1 MRAAAIQLNSTP
13 DRASNLR
20 VAESLVRRAAASGA
34 ELVVLPEKWPLLG
47 TPAQTAAGAEPLDGP
62 TSEWSASLARE
73 LGVDLVAG
81 SFSERVESSPRGH
94 NTCLHVGPD
103 GAIRARYRKL
113 HMFDSEVAGTVYRES
128 DVEAPGDEVVL
139 SATDSGVGL
148 GLAICYDLRFPELFR
163 LLALAGARIV
173 ALPSAFT
180 ETTTLAHWD
189 VLVRARAIENSCF
202 VVAANQFG
210 SHAPGSRSGGRSMI
224 VDPWGTVLAQAPDGE
239 GLAIADLDLARQDEI
254 RVKLPSL
261 ANRRPAAYGWP
272 QSAPGRLEAT
282 VTAAGSSSSPAAR

>member
-13 DRASNLR
+13 DRDRNL
-20 VAESLVRRAAASGA
+20 AAADSFVRRAATAGA

-47 TPAQTAAGAEPLDGP
+47 TPEQTTAAAEPLDGP
-62 TSEWSASLARE
+62 TAKWSAAVARE
-73 LGVDLVAG
+73 LGIDLVAG
-81 SFSERVESSPRGH
+81 SFSERVDFSSRNH
-94 NTCLHVGPD
+94 NTCLHFGPN
-103 GAIRARYRKL
+103 GEIRARYRKL
-113 HMFDSEVAGTVYRES
+113 HMFDSEVAGTTYRES
-128 DVEAPGDEVVL
+128 DFEAPGNEVVV
-139 SATDSGVGL
+139 SGSDSGVGI
-148 GLAICYDLRFPELFR
+148 GLAVCYDLRFPELFR
-163 LLALAGARIV
+163 LLALGAARII

-180 ETTTLAHWD
+180 ESTTLAHWD

-202 VVAANQFG
+202 MVAANQYG
-210 SHAPGSRSGGRSMI
+210 PHAAGLRSGGRSMI

-272 QSAPGRLEAT
+272 RSAPGHLEGT
-282 VTAAGSSSSPAAR
+282 VTALRSPRSPAGG